1 MQYHGFVG
9 KKLLKKTNKLTDIKP
24 DRINMKRLIIFALVL
39 LLPSAVSEISHS
51 PDEVGEG
58 DKFTAF
64 IDTEDNV
71 VSVTFLSLIHI

>member
-1 MQYHGFVG
+1 
-9 KKLLKKTNKLTDIKP
+9 
-24 DRINMKRLIIFALVL
+24 MKRLIIFALVL